1 MIHGHEVLCSHTLT
15 GYLRQSFFF
24 GHFSQTP
31 QELYAEYLERLNNSG
46 YSENTFASYGYD
58 AAWTCALTLNASID
72 VLEKQNFKL
81 NEFNYS
87 LPNVSKVF
95 VDIMKRI
102 SFAGMTV
109 SCTQSR
115 RLC

>member
-1 MIHGHEVLCSHTLT
+1 MLT
-15 GYLRQSFFF
+15 HIDWISSAVIFFF

-31 QELYAEYLERLNNSG
+31 QELYTEYLERLNNSG

-58 AAWTCALTLNASID
+58 AAWTSALTLNASIN
-72 VLEKQNFKL
+72 VFEKQNFKL

-115 RLC
+115 GLC

>member
-1 MIHGHEVLCSHTLT
+1 MKFYAHTHWLDIFGSH
-15 GYLRQSFFF
+15 FFLVI
-24 GHFSQTP
+24 FSQTP
-31 QELYAEYLERLNNSG
+31 QELYTEYLERLNNSG

-58 AAWTCALTLNASID
+58 AVWTCALTLNASID

-87 LPNVSKVF
+87 HPNLSKVF
-95 VDIMKRI
+95 VDVMKRI

-109 SCTQSR
+109 SCTQSQW
-115 RLC
+115 LC